1 MQLLAILLAYSLE
14 RTVTLSRNL
23 HWRRI
28 VLRWQHWQTRQT
40 QMGRG
45 GDAQEKVSE
54 WRQHLLG
61 EVVWAVLPALIISF
75 IVALLDSFLVSFVVG
90 VLALLA
96 TMQCREARDAYKA
109 YLEAANSGDDDGCAQ
124 QLRILRHAAA
134 RHEAASVH
142 ELLIWIHLRYY
153 FATLLYYVLFGVFGA
168 LVYATLRDMKHPRN
182 KSWKQLQLV
191 VNWLPTRIMSF
202 GFLMVG
208 NFSKALP
215 VWLNSVGNRPQNNF
229 EALAKVANAAEDLTP
244 KHEDDV
250 TSTALTSV
258 ALVKRNMLFFIVLL
272 ATMTIAGWV

>member
-14 RTVTLSRNL
+14 RSVTLSRNL

-28 VLRWQHWQTRQT
+28 VLRWQQWQTKQT
-40 QMGRG
+40 QMG
-45 GDAQEKVSE
+45 GDSQEKISQ

-75 IVALLDSFLVSFVVG
+75 VVALLDSFLLSFVVG

-96 TMQCREARDAYKA
+96 TMQCGAARQAYKA
-109 YLEAANSGDDDGCAQ
+109 YLAAAHEGDTGACAE
-124 QLRILRHAAA
+124 QLRQLRRAAG
-134 RHEAASVH
+134 RHEAAPVH
-142 ELLIWIHLRYY
+142 ELLLWIHLRFY

-182 KSWKQLQLV
+182 KAWTQLQLILH
-191 VNWLPTRIMSF
+191 WLPTRLMSF

-208 NFSKALP
+208 NFGKALP
-215 VWLNSVGNRPQNNF
+215 VWLSSVGNTPQNNF
-229 EALAKVANAAEDLTP
+229 VALAKVADAAEDLAP

-250 TSTALTSV
+250 TSTALTTV
-258 ALVKRNMLFFIVLL
+258 ALLKRNLLFFIVLL
-272 ATMTIAGWV
+272 AILTIAGWL